1 MQNFS
6 LKKFVISKI
15 TTNFAVSYYKT
26 KCLTGGNSTIFRNNG
41 INLQHHQTRSP
52 QGYHRNQRQAPE
64 LRHHA
69 ALRTV

>member
-26 KCLTGGNSTIFRNNG
+26 KCLTVGNSTIFRNNEHKT
-41 INLQHHQTRSP
+41 I
-52 QGYHRNQRQAPE
+52 YRNRID
-64 LRHHA
+64 
-69 ALRTV
+69 